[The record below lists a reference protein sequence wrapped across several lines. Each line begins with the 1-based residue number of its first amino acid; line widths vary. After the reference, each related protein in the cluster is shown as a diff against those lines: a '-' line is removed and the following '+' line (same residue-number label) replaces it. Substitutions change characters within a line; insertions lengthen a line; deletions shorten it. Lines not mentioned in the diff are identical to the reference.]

1 MHWADVAAGKL
12 LERGKRHRIA
22 SGTSI
27 SGLIHIGNA
36 GDVIYADGVARALH
50 EKGAE
55 AEVIWI
61 ADDVDPLRAVPEQLP
76 PSYSEHLGKPVC
88 ALPDPQ
94 GCHTAFTDHFIEPF
108 LTSLTALG
116 VKPIEKRGSR
126 MYAAGEYDEAIR
138 TAFAKAEA
146 IREILVRVAKSKK
159 PAGWLPFDPICGNCG
174 RIATTDALAL
184 EGDKVRYRCG
194 GGVAGKKEMVGCGH
208 EGTATMRQG
217 KLTWRVEWA
226 ARWKILGV
234 TCEPF
239 GKEHSAAGGSY
250 DTSEVISRDIF
261 GYAPP
266 LPILYEYILVGG
278 AKMSKSKGNVF
289 GISLMAELLPPEVIR
304 YFFFRIDPNKHR
316 EFDPAEKLLPLAEEY
331 ERAQAIAQGRTTASP
346 REDAEEMTRACTLS
360 QVNAG
365 HPTAPDLVPYGHL
378 VTLAQIARDERSLE
392 KALARAGFEVPASGE
407 RADRLRMRAALARAF
422 MERFVP
428 PADRISLIE
437 DAAKVPREKIDGPA
451 RAYLAELSRRLNP
464 SVWSPEVIH
473 NTVFDTAK
481 AVGLP
486 PKDAFRAVYL
496 ALIGKDRGPRAGY
509 FIASLDP
516 TFALRRFADA
526 GKAD

>member
-12 LERGKRHRIA
+12 LEGGNVHRIA

-50 EKGAE
+50 DKGAD
-55 AEVIWI
+55 AKVIWI
-61 ADDVDPLRAVPEQLP
+61 ADDVDPLRAVPEPLP
-76 PSYSEHLGKPVC
+76 AYFSEHLGKPVC
-88 ALPDPQ
+88 ALPDPE
-94 GCHTAFTDHFIEPF
+94 GCHAGFTDHFIEPF
-108 LTSLTALG
+108 LTSLGQLG
-116 VKPIEKRGSR
+116 IQPTEKRGSR
-126 MYAAGEYDEAIR
+126 MYAAGEYDAAIR
-138 TAFAKAEA
+138 TAIDKAEA

-159 PAGWLPFDPICGNCG
+159 PPGWVPFDPICEKCG
-174 RIATTDALAL
+174 KIATTDALGL

-194 GGVAGKKEMVGCGH
+194 GGVAGKKDMAGCGH
-208 EGTATMRQG
+208 EGLAGLREG

-289 GISLMAELLPPEVIR
+289 AVSAMLEVLPPEVIR

-316 EFDPAEKLLPLAEEY
+316 DFDPAEKLLPLAEEY
-331 ERAQAIAQGRTTASP
+331 ERAQAIAEQRTAPSP
-346 REDAEEMTRACTLS
+346 REDAEEMSRACVLS
-360 QVNAG
+360 RLDPRRITP
-365 HPTAPDLVPYGHL
+365 HDLVPFGHL
-378 VTLAQIARDERSLE
+378 MTLAQVARDEHGFHE
-392 KALARAGFEVPASGE
+392 ALKRAGYAAPSDAEAKARLALRE
-407 RADRLRMRAALARAF
+407 RLARAF
-422 MERFVP
+422 VEKYVP
-428 PADRISLIE
+428 AADRITLIGE
-437 DAAKVPREKIDGPA
+437 TADVPLDKVEAAQ
-451 RAYLAELSRRLNP
+451 RAFLHELSGRVSP
-464 SVWSPEVIH
+464 SAWSPEALH
-473 NTVFDTAK
+473 NAVFDTAK
-481 AVGLP
+481 SVGIA

-496 ALIGKDRGPRAGY
+496 ALIGRDRGPRAGY

-516 TFALRRFADA
+516 TFVIRRFADV
-526 GKAD
+526 GKAK